1 MRACIKVVPSALWP
15 SMRHLQHPSKDKH
28 TNTFR
33 HLDSDTNI
41 IFVRINARM
50 YMLCT
55 LEHDS
60 LQSKSCGNFS
70 IMAYWTWSIH
80 YWRAAAII
88 GCGNNIFSA
97 LLRSTSGLRR
107 SMSRKER
114 EHGIASGQTVDL
126 CALARHGGGRRSHE
140 LQEEAGCKSS
150 ATSQNS
156 GHKTNAPARLKEA
169 QDGTSLV
176 IFYNCHV
183 WKLAIYTQI
192 NTHSVTFSGSV
203 ARTRKKK
210 WAKRCAI
217 SSLDAVS
224 RGCLPLPA

>member
-1 MRACIKVVPSALWP
+1 M
-15 SMRHLQHPSKDKH
+15 
-28 TNTFR
+28 
-33 HLDSDTNI
+33 
-41 IFVRINARM
+41 NARM
-50 YMLCT
+50 YMLST

-60 LQSKSCGNFS
+60 LQSKSCGHFS
-70 IMAYWTWSIH
+70 IMAQWTWSIR

-88 GCGNNIFSA
+88 GCGNNILSA

-114 EHGIASGQTVDL
+114 KNGIASGQTVDL
-126 CALARHGGGRRSHE
+126 CALAHHGGGRRSHG

-156 GHKTNAPARLKEA
+156 GHKINAPARLKEA
-169 QDGTSLV
+169 QAWNKPRQPLQLPRVEAGNLHS
-176 IFYNCHV
+176 NKHSN
-183 WKLAIYTQI
+183 I